1 MAEPTPSELRQAL
14 ADLNILAARDLGG
27 LFRSLREGD
36 DAAEALHDILPP
48 LIRAYGVAASALAA
62 DWYDDLRDYLGVG
75 GRFAAI
81 PADVDDVGAHALVG
95 WALDEATDD
104 GSLVAL
110 LEGGMQRRVV
120 NFGRFTVTES
130 AVADS
135 RADGWM
141 RLGQGANCPF
151 CDLLISR
158 GAVYSEASVTFA
170 SHDHCN
176 CIAVPAF
183 KGKPRPVRLDE
194 EGKRLDVST
203 RRDRT
208 NDSQREAS
216 NARVREWVKSHPNAG

>member
-1 MAEPTPSELRQAL
+1 MTTPSELRQAL
-14 ADLNILAARDLGG
+14 ADLNVLASRDLGR

-36 DAAEALHDILPP
+36 DASEALHDILPG
-48 LIRAYGVAASALAA
+48 LINKYGEAAAALSA
-62 DWYDDLRDYLGVG
+62 DWYEDLRDSQGVG

-81 PADVDDVGAHALVG
+81 PADIEDVGAHALVG

-110 LEGGMQRRVV
+110 LEGGIQRRVV

-135 RADGWM
+135 NADGWM

-151 CDLLISR
+151 CDMLISR
-158 GAVYSEASVTFA
+158 GDVYSESSVTFA

-183 KGKPRPVRLDE
+183 KGQPRPVRLDA
-194 EGKRLDVST
+194 EGKRLDKST
-203 RRDRT
+203 RADRA
-208 NDSQREAS
+208 DDKQKAAS
-216 NARVREWVKSHPNAG
+216 NDRVREWINSHPNAG

>member
-1 MAEPTPSELRQAL
+1 MATPAELRQGF
-14 ADLNILAARDLGG
+14 ADLNALAARDLGG

-36 DAAEALHDILPP
+36 NAEEALRDILPA
-48 LIRAYGVAASALAA
+48 LINRYGQAAATLAA
-62 DWYDDLRDYLGVG
+62 DWYDDLRESMGVG
-75 GRFAAI
+75 GRFVAI
-81 PADVDDVGAHALVG
+81 PANIDDPGAHALIG

-120 NFGRFTVTES
+120 NFGRFTITES
-130 AVADS
+130 SYADS

-151 CDLLISR
+151 CDVLISR
-158 GAVYSEASVTFA
+158 GAVYSESTVTFA

-176 CIAVPAF
+176 CIAAPAF

-194 EGKRLDVST
+194 EGRRLDYSS
-203 RRDRT
+203 RGDRT
-208 NDSQREAS
+208 DDKQREAS
-216 NARVREWVKSHPNAG
+216 NKRVREWVASHPNAG

>member
-1 MAEPTPSELRQAL
+1 MATPSELRQAL
-14 ADLNILAARDLGG
+14 ADLNVLASRDLGS

-36 DAAEALHDILPP
+36 DAAEALHDLLPA
-48 LIRAYGVAASALAA
+48 LIDRYGAAASALAA
-62 DWYDDLRDYLGVG
+62 DWYDDLRESLGVG

-81 PADVDDVGAHALVG
+81 PADAADTGAHALVG

-120 NFGRFTVTES
+120 NFGRFTITES
-130 AVADS
+130 STRDP

-141 RLGQGANCPF
+141 RLGQGANCDF
-151 CDLLISR
+151 CNVLISR
-158 GAVYSEASVTFA
+158 GAVYSESTVTFA

-183 KGKPRPVRLDE
+183 KGKPRPVRLDA
-194 EGKRLDVST
+194 EGKRLDKST
-203 RRDRT
+203 RADRT
-208 NDSQREAS
+208 DEKKKAAS
-216 NARVREWVKSHPNAG
+216 NRGIREWVKAHPNAG

>member
-1 MAEPTPSELRQAL
+1 MATPAELRQAL
-14 ADLNILAARDLGG
+14 ADLNTLAARDLGS

-36 DAAEALHDILPP
+36 NAAEALHDLLPA
-48 LIRAYGVAASALAA
+48 LIDRYGTAAGALAA
-62 DWYDDLRDYLGVG
+62 DWYDDLRESLGVG

-81 PADVDDVGAHALVG
+81 PADAADTGAHALVG

-110 LEGGMQRRVV
+110 LEGGLQRRVV
-120 NFGRFTVTES
+120 NFGRFTITES
-130 AVADS
+130 SYADP

-158 GAVYSEASVTFA
+158 GAVYSESTVTFA

-183 KGKPRPVRLDE
+183 KGKPRPVRLDA
-194 EGKRLDVST
+194 EGKRLDKSI
-203 RRDRT
+203 RADRT
-208 NDSQREAS
+208 DDKQRAAS
-216 NARVREWVKSHPNAG
+216 NKRAREWIASHPNAG

>member
-1 MAEPTPSELRQAL
+1 MPTSSELRQAF
-14 ADLNILAARDLGG
+14 ADLNVLASRDLGR

-36 DAAEALHDILPP
+36 SAAEALHDLLPG
-48 LIRAYGVAASALAA
+48 LIEKYGNAAGALAA
-62 DWYDDLRDYLGVG
+62 DWYDDLRESLGVG
-75 GRFAAI
+75 GRFVAI
-81 PADVDDVGAHALVG
+81 PANVEDVGAHALVG

-104 GSLVAL
+104 ASLVAL

-120 NFGRFTVTES
+120 NFGRFTVAES
-130 AVADS
+130 AYADP

-151 CDLLISR
+151 CDMLISR
-158 GAVYSEASVTFA
+158 GAVYSESSVTFA

-183 KGKPRPVRLDE
+183 KGQPRPVRLNED
-194 EGKRLDVST
+194 GTRADASS

-208 NDSQREAS
+208 EDAQREAS
-216 NARVREWVKSHPNAG
+216 NQRARDWIASHPEAG